1 VQTGPLLFGGIEM
14 IIQPKVPDAQ
24 LLEYIYDA
32 AEKYKEI
39 MEQPF
44 LFAGKNRNTG
54 YLWFECIFQKKQ
66 FMHLLGIRSK
76 NYTAEEF
83 FDICDSYIAG
93 HGTGITIKDCTPSRN
108 HNRTTINEKASVCSG
123 ILQIHNAKYL
133 KIGMKDKIS
142 QYVDFSYAYGADVTL
157 GFQKNGKGSSF
168 PITLIPKSINTFTTK
183 SYRILFVLTKT
194 DKTKKYDNLYT
205 EIKKGLFYELYCDFP
220 KELKNLIDM
229 NGIS

>member
-1 VQTGPLLFGGIEM
+1 M
-14 IIQPKVPDAQ
+14 IIQPKVPDAK

-44 LFAGKNRNTG
+44 LFVGKNRNTG
-54 YLWFECIFQKKQ
+54 YMWFECIFQKKQ
-66 FMHLLGIRSK
+66 FMHLLGIKSK

-83 FDICDSYIAG
+83 FDRCDGFNKSKQDTKIA
-93 HGTGITIKDCTPSRN
+93 TKQNIGITIKDCTPSRN
-108 HNRTTINEKASVCSG
+108 HSRTTINEKASVCSE
-123 ILQIHNAKYL
+123 ILNIYNAKYL

-157 GFQKNGKGSSF
+157 GFQKDGKGSSF

-183 SYRILFVLTKT
+183 SYRILFVLTKNE
-194 DKTKKYDNLYT
+194 KTKKYDNLYT
-205 EIKKGLFYELYCDFP
+205 EIKNGLFNELYCDFP
-220 KELKNLIDM
+220 EELKNLIDM
-229 NGIS
+229 K

>member
-1 VQTGPLLFGGIEM
+1 MMQQKNTKKLWNSLFCLQAKTGILDICGLNAYSRRSSLCIYLESEAK
-14 IIQPKVPDAQ
+14 IIQQ
-24 LLEYIYDA
+24 
-32 AEKYKEI
+32 
-39 MEQPF
+39 
-44 LFAGKNRNTG
+44 KN
-54 YLWFECIFQKKQ
+54 
-66 FMHLLGIRSK
+66 
-76 NYTAEEF
+76 F
-83 FDICDSYIAG
+83 FDVCDRYNAG

-194 DKTKKYDNLYT
+194 NKTKTIRNSSFQRL
-205 EIKKGLFYELYCDFP
+205 
-220 KELKNLIDM
+220 
-229 NGIS
+229 